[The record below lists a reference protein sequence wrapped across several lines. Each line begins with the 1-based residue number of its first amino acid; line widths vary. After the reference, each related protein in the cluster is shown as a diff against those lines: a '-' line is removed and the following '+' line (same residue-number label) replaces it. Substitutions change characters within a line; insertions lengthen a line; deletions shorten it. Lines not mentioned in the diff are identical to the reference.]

1 MQVLDILLPI
11 VNCEYL
17 LKKITELR
25 KSERFTTMA
34 YNLLSLL
41 VSFMIFTTNG
51 QIVNGKCTCHMF
63 SSFFLSP
70 NELHLKQTMM

>member
-41 VSFMIFTTNG
+41 VSFIIFTTNG
-51 QIVNGKCTCHMF
+51 QIVNGKCTYHMF

-70 NELHLKQTMM
+70 NELHLEQTMM

>member
-25 KSERFTTMA
+25 KSERFTIHGVQFIVTFSIF
-34 YNLLSLL
+34 YNLHDQWTDS
-41 VSFMIFTTNG
+41 
-51 QIVNGKCTCHMF
+51 QW
-63 SSFFLSP
+63 
-70 NELHLKQTMM
+70 